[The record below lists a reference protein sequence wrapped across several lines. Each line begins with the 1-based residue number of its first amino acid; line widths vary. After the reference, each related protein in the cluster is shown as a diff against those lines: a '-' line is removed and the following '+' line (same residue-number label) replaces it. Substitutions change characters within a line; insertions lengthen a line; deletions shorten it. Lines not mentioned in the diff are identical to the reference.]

1 MPFTHLHLHTEYS
14 LLDGAN
20 RIKQLAPRIKEL
32 GMDSCAITDHG
43 VMYGVVDFYESCKA
57 AGVKPIIGCEVYVA
71 ENGRLNKDGSLDKRT
86 SHLVLLAETQQGL
99 INLNKLV
106 SAGFTE
112 GFYYRPRI
120 DFELLSTYHE
130 GLIAL
135 SSCLNGAISQRIRI
149 NDNEGAL
156 EQAQRYAALFGPQ
169 HYYLE
174 VQANGMLEQQK
185 VNRALRVIADQCGLS
200 LVATADCHYLRQED
214 ARAHEILLCIQTG
227 KRMTDADRM
236 RMGTDQLY
244 VKSPA
249 EMAAALPDFPDAIA
263 NTELIAARCSVELDM
278 SNIHLPAFD
287 LPEDAH
293 DSGSYLRRISHEAL
307 KARLAISRDPE
318 YSVSAYEER
327 LDHELD
333 VIIRMG
339 YADYYL
345 IVWDFIRYAK
355 EHEIMVGPGRGSGAA
370 SLVAYVLGITNLDP
384 LRYKLLFERF
394 LNPERVS
401 LPDFDTDFCYER
413 RGEVIDYVTRKYGAK
428 RVAQVITFGTL
439 AAKAVVRDVARALD
453 VSYADT
459 DRIAKMI
466 PFELNMTLSKALENS
481 KELKAAY
488 ESEAQT
494 KEIIDTALL
503 LEGMPRHASTHA
515 AGVVIAS
522 EELTDLVPLSKNE
535 DSVVIQYAKGNIEKL
550 GLLKFDFLGLRTLTV
565 LRDTRD
571 MVREK
576 SALWIDFDTM
586 SFDEKEVYDLISAG
600 DTAGVFQLES
610 AGMTSFM
617 TQLKP
622 DSLED
627 IIAGVALYRPGP
639 MSEIGRYVASRHNSS
654 KIRYDHKL
662 LEPILNMTYGVIIYQ
677 EQVMQ
682 IVRDLAGFSMG
693 QADNVRRAMS
703 KKKPEIIESYRQL
716 FIYGGLDEQ
725 GAMIDGAIKRG
736 VPEHIASK
744 IFNDVLAFAGYAFN
758 KAHAACYAVVAYQTA
773 WLKLHYPTE
782 FMAAMLNS
790 FLGSLGQAA
799 NYAHAARQMG
809 IEILPP
815 DVNHSAVKFR
825 PEGEGCIRFALG
837 AVKNVGTSVLE
848 DLVNEREQ
856 NGLFSSFG
864 DFLRRVHAI
873 RMNKKAVESL
883 IKASALDCF
892 GVPRNQMLAVYE
904 IYLNQLSS
912 NKVEIMSG
920 QQSLFEVG
928 LLEDEAAEPE
938 YPPLP
943 ALTKMRL
950 LEMEQDMLGLYVS
963 GHPLDEYREVI
974 EGQKLF
980 KSSDLSPSESE
991 AELGEGSAL
1000 KDCLSSGRNVVM
1012 SALIIDVDRR
1022 TTRRGDAMAI
1032 LKCED
1037 LFSRFEAIVFSRS
1050 LEQYGHLL
1058 NAGQVVFI
1066 AGKLTMRDDD
1076 SEARIILNEAAECSL
1091 DGYRS
1096 LHLQNGSGYPNGRFA
1111 RVTNTLEAN
1120 VNAVPRGNFH
1130 NAPAQNV
1137 RAAATANEAYA
1148 EPFQDE
1154 FQDRAVREQQVE
1166 ARSEE
1171 SRREKGPVL
1180 EIYYPGQ
1187 VLDTGYK
1194 ILTNTLAYFSGQ
1206 TPVRLR
1212 FNASEEAR
1220 YLPQACWVKLDA
1232 DLIDVLSARYGAANL
1247 RLV

>member
-20 RIKQLAPRIKEL
+20 RIKQLPERIKAL

-71 ENGRLNKDGSLDKRT
+71 ENGRFKKDGALDKRM
-86 SHLVLLAETQQGL
+86 SHLILLAKNQTGL
-99 INLNKLV
+99 KNLYKLV

-120 DFELLSTYHE
+120 DFALLSEHYE

-135 SSCLNGAISQRIRI
+135 SSCLNGAVSQKLRI
-149 NDNEGAL
+149 NADEEAL
-156 EQAQRYAALFGPQ
+156 AIAKRYQNLFGNE

-174 VQANGMLEQQK
+174 VQANGMLEQVK
-185 VNRALRVIADQCGLS
+185 VNEGLRKISDATGLP
-200 LVATADCHYLRQED
+200 LVATADCHYIRRED

-227 KRMTDADRM
+227 KRMTDSDRM

-244 VKSPA
+244 VKSPE
-249 EMAAALPDFPDAIA
+249 EMQQALPDFPDAIA
-263 NTELIAARCSVELDM
+263 NTEKIAARCNVELDM
-278 SNIHLPAFD
+278 STIHLPAFEV
-287 LPEDAH
+287 PEGTG
-293 DSGSYLRRISHEAL
+293 DSAKYLRQLSHEML
-307 KARLAISRDPE
+307 IKRLTQQRDPDYTVE
-318 YSVSAYEER
+318 DYQKR
-327 LDHELD
+327 LDSELD
-333 VIIRMG
+333 VIVRMG

-345 IVWDFIRYAK
+345 IVWDFIRYAR
-355 EHEIMVGPGRGSGAA
+355 EREIMVGPGRGSGAA

-413 RGEVIDYVTRKYGAK
+413 RGEVIDYVTEKYGQE

-466 PFELNMTLSKALENS
+466 PFELNMTLKRALENS
-481 KELKAAY
+481 KDLKAAY
-488 ESEAQT
+488 DNEDQT

-535 DSVVIQYAKGNIEKL
+535 DAVVIQYAKGDIEKL

-571 MVREK
+571 MVAEK
-576 SALWIDFDTM
+576 TGEWIDFETM
-586 SFDEKEVYDLISAG
+586 SFAEKEVYAMISAG

-622 DSLED
+622 SSLED

-639 MSEIGRYVASRHNSS
+639 MSEIGRYVAARHNSS
-654 KIRYDHKL
+654 KIHYDHPL

-693 QADNVRRAMS
+693 QADNVRRSMS
-703 KKKPEIIESYRQL
+703 KKKPEIIENYRQV
-716 FIYGGLDEQ
+716 FIYGGKTELGTEV
-725 GAMIDGAIKRG
+725 DGAIKRG

-758 KAHAACYAVVAYQTA
+758 KAHAACYAVVGYQTA

-809 IEILPP
+809 ISILPP
-815 DVNHSAVKFR
+815 DVNYSAVKFK
-825 PEGEGCIRFALG
+825 PEGERSIRFALG
-837 AVKNVGTSVLE
+837 AVKNVGTAVLE
-848 DLVNEREQ
+848 ALVNEREH

-883 IKASALDCF
+883 IKASALDSF
-892 GVPRNQMLAVYE
+892 NVPRNQMLAVHE
-904 IYLNQLSS
+904 IYLNQLTA

-920 QQSLFEVG
+920 QQSLFDVG
-928 LLEDEAAEPE
+928 LIADEPAEPE

-943 ALTKMRL
+943 QLSKMRL
-950 LEMEQDMLGLYVS
+950 FEMEQEMLGLYVS
-963 GHPLDEYREVI
+963 GHPLDEYRPLLERLP
-974 EGQKLF
+974 LF
-980 KSSDLSPSESE
+980 KASALSPQEDDE
-991 AELGEGSAL
+991 TMLQEGEL
-1000 KDCLSSGRNVVM
+1000 KDALAKGRIIAM
-1012 SALIIDVDRR
+1012 SALIIDVDKRM
-1022 TTRRGDAMAI
+1022 TRRGEPMAI
-1032 LKCED
+1032 VKCED
-1037 LFSRFEAIVFSRS
+1037 LFARYEAIIFARS
-1050 LEQYGHLL
+1050 LEQCGDMLVAGHVLL
-1058 NAGQVVFI
+1058 FSGT
-1066 AGKLTMRDDD
+1066 LTMRDDD
-1076 SEARIILNEAAECSL
+1076 KEAKLIARQAADCTEE
-1091 DGYRS
+1091 GFRS
-1096 LHLQNGSGYPNGRFA
+1096 LHIYQDKKAY
-1111 RVTNTLEAN
+1111 TN
-1120 VNAVPRGNFH
+1120 VNA
-1130 NAPAQNV
+1130 
-1137 RAAATANEAYA
+1137 
-1148 EPFQDE
+1148 
-1154 FQDRAVREQQVE
+1154 
-1166 ARSEE
+1166 
-1171 SRREKGPVL
+1171 EKQLPQGPIL
-1180 EIYYPGQ
+1180 EIYYPGAIQ
-1187 VLDTGYK
+1187 DGGYK
-1194 ILTNTLAYFSGQ
+1194 ILTNTLAFFSGT

-1212 FNASEEAR
+1212 FSESEAAKF
-1220 YLPQACWVKLDA
+1220 LPQACWVKLDA
-1232 DLIDVLSARYGAANL
+1232 DLIDILSARYGADHL
-1247 RLV
+1247 RIV